1 MKKNLLY
8 LFTVLCTLSFFTSC
22 GDDDEKPNED
32 WKNFSKTYTGESLKV
47 TGGAAGSVE
56 VKATS
61 EKAATIVLTNVI
73 PDAATANIDATLAG
87 ASFSG
92 ETTVSDCLVKITGA
106 IDAKGVLALT
116 VTREITSPVVGD
128 WKLNIVEAGPAK
140 IASVY
145 VGLKT
150 GVPALDGQATML
162 QGAVGGMI
170 GGKVSAVSSS
180 LKKDGTVA
188 ISWTSIK
195 GGEPDPLGAMISS
208 MLMYSVEKNQIFI
221 LLDKSLLTTILPL
234 VGDKLTDMGIKTED
248 ILKLLVDKGGY
259 YGLPINFTIEGS
271 NATFYLAKEQIVP
284 MLTAFGPMVN
294 GMIDAALANPETDAT
309 TKALLSGLKAMLPAL
324 PAAQQLDLGLVF
336 SK

>member
-1 MKKNLLY
+1 MKKSLLY

-32 WKNFSKTYTGESLKV
+32 WKNISKEYTGESLKV
-47 TGGAAGSVE
+47 TGGAAGNVE

-61 EKAATIVLTNVI
+61 DKAATIVLTNVV
-73 PDAATANIDATLAG
+73 PDAATVNIEAALAG
-87 ASFSG
+87 TSLSG
-92 ETTVSDCLVKITGA
+92 ETTVSGCLVKVAGT
-106 IDAKGVLALT
+106 IDAKGALALT

-128 WKLNIVEAGPAK
+128 WNLNIVEAGPAK

-145 VGLKT
+145 LGIKT
-150 GVPALDGQATML
+150 GVPAIDGQAPML

-170 GGKVSAVSSS
+170 GSKVSAVSSS

-188 ISWTSIK
+188 ISWSK
-195 GGEPDPLGAMISS
+195 DGKPDPMGAMISG
-208 MLMYSVEKNQIFI
+208 LLTYSVGEGQIFLNI
-221 LLDKSLLTTILPL
+221 DKAMLTTVLSTFGEQL
-234 VGDKLTDMGIKTED
+234 AAMGIKAED
-248 ILKLLVDKGGY
+248 ILKLLVDKGGFY
-259 YGLPINFTIEGS
+259 ALPLNFKIEGS

-294 GMIDAALANPETDAT
+294 GMIDAALANPETNPEMLP
-309 TKALLSGLKAMLPAL
+309 LLGGLKAMLPL
-324 PAAQQLDLGLVF
+324 IPTAQQFDLGLVF